1 VQKQSASSRNLGLA
15 DRSIRP
21 ISRAGL
27 ATLFPESC
35 FARVLRISY
44 WRPQD
49 LQFRVCAQRNM
60 QERSRTGRAAPNSK
74 KCAPPQHR
82 PRESPS
88 LFRRKLP
95 LQTDWRIRLEVEFW
109 NYRSPAIFSPFEG
122 WSEGCCHLMMI
133 GEVLTVTIAFAQ
145 HGHATPEERAH
156 EYYLAL

>member
-27 ATLFPESC
+27 AALFPESC
-35 FARVLRISY
+35 FARLLRLAIGV
-44 WRPQD
+44 QD
-49 LQFRVCAQRNM
+49 PQFRVYAPRNI
-60 QERSRTGRAAPNSK
+60 QELSRTGRAAPSSK
-74 KCAPPQHR
+74 KCAQPQHR
-82 PRESPS
+82 PRESLS
-88 LFRRKLP
+88 LFRRRLP

-109 NYRSPAIFSPFEG
+109 NYRSPAISPFEG

-145 HGHATPEERAH
+145 HGHATPEGGAH